1 MDCNSPDFS
10 VHGILQAR
18 ILEWVATPY
27 SRGCS
32 LRGSNLRLLHCREIS
47 LPLSHL
53 GSPKLMVVV
62 VIVAKLCPSLAAPW
76 SVATRL
82 LCPWD
87 FPGKNTG
94 AGCHFLLQEIF
105 LTQGL
110 NPGVLHCRQTLYHGS
125 LQGSS
130 NLAHYLTKKHF
141 RNVLSLD
148 SGSGNQTLQKP
159 LL

>member
-87 FPGKNTG
+87 SPDKNTG
-94 AGCHFLLQEIF
+94 VGCQVLLQGTF
-105 LTQGL
+105 PMQGL
-110 NPGVLHCRQTLYHGS
+110 NLSLSRFLRLLHYRWILYHRATREA
-125 LQGSS
+125 QEV
-130 NLAHYLTKKHF
+130 LT
-141 RNVLSLD
+141 RC
-148 SGSGNQTLQKP
+148 
-159 LL
+159 